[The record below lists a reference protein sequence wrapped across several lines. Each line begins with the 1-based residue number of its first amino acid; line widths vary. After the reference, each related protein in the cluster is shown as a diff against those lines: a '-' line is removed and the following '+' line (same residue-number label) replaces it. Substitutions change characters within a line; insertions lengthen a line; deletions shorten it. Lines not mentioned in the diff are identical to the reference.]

1 MLIHIVCW
9 KYKPEVTPERREEH
23 IARLRSLD
31 GLVPGMVSL
40 DVGSDILGLDRSY
53 DTGLVGVYT
62 DRAALDAYSD
72 HPEHQKV
79 AAMGRELATAVSVD
93 FLKDN

>member
-9 KYKPEVTPERREEH
+9 KYKPEVTSDQRKEH

-53 DTGLVGVYT
+53 DTGLVGVYE
-62 DRAALDAYSD
+62 DRAALDAYSE

-79 AAMGRELATAVSVD
+79 AAMGRDLAAAVSVD

>member
-1 MLIHIVCW
+1 MIVHMVCW
-9 KYKPEVTPERREEH
+9 KYKPDVTSEQREEH
-23 IARLRSLD
+23 IASLRSLD
-31 GLVPGMVSL
+31 GLVPGMVSF

-53 DTGLVGVYT
+53 DTGLVGVYN
-62 DRAALDAYSD
+62 DRAALEAYSD
-72 HPEHQKV
+72 HPEHQKE

>member
-9 KYKPEVTPERREEH
+9 KYKPEVTSEQREEH
-23 IARLRSLD
+23 ISRLRSLD

-53 DTGLVGVYT
+53 DTGLVGVYE
-62 DRAALDAYSD
+62 DRTALDAYSD

-79 AAMGRELATAVSVD
+79 AAMGREMATAVSVD
-93 FLKDN
+93 FLKHN